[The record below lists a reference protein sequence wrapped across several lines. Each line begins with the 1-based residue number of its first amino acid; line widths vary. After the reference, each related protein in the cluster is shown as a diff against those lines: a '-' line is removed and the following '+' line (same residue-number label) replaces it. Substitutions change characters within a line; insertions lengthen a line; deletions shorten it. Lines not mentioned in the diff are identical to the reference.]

1 MALIDRRAKMPQD
14 LAIVGPDGRIL
25 PAWQQFFANIETLM
39 AALIGQGSIGTTQ
52 AAVLNGLSVVPAVA
66 PSAETF
72 PSVDFSDPSGTD
84 NDLEIAELKADVNA
98 LAAATARVEAKV
110 NAIIAAMQ
118 STGLMET

>member
-1 MALIDRRAKMPQD
+1 MPHD
-14 LAIVGPDGRIL
+14 LTVSGPDGRLL

-39 AALIGQGSIGTTQ
+39 VALIGQGAIGTTQ
-52 AAVLNGLSVVPAVA
+52 AAVLNGLSIVPAVA

-84 NDLEIAELKADVNA
+84 NDLEIAELKADLNE
-98 LAAATARVEAKV
+98 LAAVTARIEAKI
-110 NAIIAAMQ
+110 NAVIAAMQ